1 MHKGERIGHT
11 PRLLL
16 QELHML
22 HCYAKLLC
30 CLLTAPPPCT
40 PLHCPNLH
48 DLDYSMSSEI
58 IILIHSFKMSSIQG
72 ERHAAE

>member
-16 QELHML
+16 KELHML
-22 HCYAKLLC
+22 HCYANFLC
-30 CLLTAPPPCT
+30 CLLTAPPPST

-48 DLDYSMSSEI
+48 DLDYSMGAENHRF
-58 IILIHSFKMSSIQG
+58 HSQFQNVINPMR
-72 ERHAAE
+72 EACC

>member
-16 QELHML
+16 KELHML
-22 HCYAKLLC
+22 HCYANFLC
-30 CLLTAPPPCT
+30 CLLTAPPPST

-58 IILIHSFKMSSIQG
+58 IILIHSFIMSSIQG